1 MEICRWHHEGW
12 DGHGYPDGLTGEQ
25 IPISA
30 QVVALADVYDA
41 LTSKRWYKEA
51 YSHETAIDM
60 ILTGECGAFN
70 PQLLK
75 CLREIE
81 PQLRIAARYD
91 MGENAYR
98 YEAERLVAEVMQK
111 TNVPHSDR
119 AQRMLESMREKME
132 FFASLNGGIQ
142 FDYDAVSGLANV
154 VNWNE
159 PPQYRYSVMNI
170 EDLSCFDGLSHK
182 DFHRL
187 KDAMEA
193 TTPENR
199 EFSWTIMEF
208 YGEQTSSAPGFGIIV
223 QIVSR
228 HVPLRRRRC

>member
-1 MEICRWHHEGW
+1 MEICRWHHERW

-41 LTSKRWYKEA
+41 LTSKRCYKEA

-111 TNVPHSDR
+111 TNVLHSDR

-132 FFASLNGGIQ
+132 F
-142 FDYDAVSGLANV
+142 
-154 VNWNE
+154 
-159 PPQYRYSVMNI
+159 
-170 EDLSCFDGLSHK
+170 
-182 DFHRL
+182 
-187 KDAMEA
+187 
-193 TTPENR
+193 
-199 EFSWTIMEF
+199 
-208 YGEQTSSAPGFGIIV
+208 YGEQTSSTPGFGIIVKIV